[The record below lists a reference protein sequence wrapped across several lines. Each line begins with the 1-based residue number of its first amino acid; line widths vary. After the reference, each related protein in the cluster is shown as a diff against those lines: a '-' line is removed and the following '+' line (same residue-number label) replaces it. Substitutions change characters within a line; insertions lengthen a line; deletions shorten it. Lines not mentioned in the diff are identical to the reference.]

1 MAELY
6 PQTVK
11 CVSVSSY
18 RIFALLIFLCSQSK
32 IQVTVRMTF
41 AMFICWSNDVMCRA
55 HSHTLKL
62 SPSQSQVFNHTHT
75 TLSLR
80 PTACK
85 ENKRPLTFTSTRQ
98 GARVCG
104 LLFHSP
110 SSHHHERNPNH
121 FHCIPR
127 GSDRCR
133 QVICLLLCQRLV
145 TVPLTHSH
153 RYTHPEAPESLYQ
166 QSRRPRGHGQSFGG
180 TMTFVRWTSN

>member
-104 LLFHSP
+104 LLLIPHRHITMSEIQTI
-110 SSHHHERNPNH
+110 SIASHEVRTDAVKSYVSYCVKGWSLFLSHTHTDTLIPKLRNP
-121 FHCIPR
+121 CIN
-127 GSDRCR
+127 
-133 QVICLLLCQRLV
+133 
-145 TVPLTHSH
+145 SH
-153 RYTHPEAPESLYQ
+153 DGHAVMDSLSEVQ
-166 QSRRPRGHGQSFGG
+166 
-180 TMTFVRWTSN
+180 